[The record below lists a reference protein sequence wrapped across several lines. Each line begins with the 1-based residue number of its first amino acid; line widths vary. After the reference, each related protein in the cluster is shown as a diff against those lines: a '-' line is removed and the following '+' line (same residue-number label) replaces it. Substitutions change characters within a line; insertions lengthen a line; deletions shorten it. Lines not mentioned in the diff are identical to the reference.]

1 MTKHLGLCY
10 TCAEAASSSYVSDYS
25 DRELSSPLDDSS
37 FANLAD
43 EILRELQQ
51 SIMEI
56 YLDKINQ
63 IITRIAETDSLLAK
77 IVNRHVNNFEYEQI
91 LNSLPIK

>member
-1 MTKHLGLCY
+1 MI
-10 TCAEAASSSYVSDYS
+10 
-25 DRELSSPLDDSS
+25 DSS

-63 IITRIAETDSLLAK
+63 IITRIAESDPLLAK